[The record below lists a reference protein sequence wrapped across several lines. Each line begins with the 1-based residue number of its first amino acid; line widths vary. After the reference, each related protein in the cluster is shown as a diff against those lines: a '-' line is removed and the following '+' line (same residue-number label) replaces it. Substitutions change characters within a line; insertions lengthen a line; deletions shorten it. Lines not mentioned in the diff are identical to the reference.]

1 MQVKSQFCTP
11 AALPT
16 RKEDLG
22 GFQSQFDALE
32 KIYVSYF
39 CQKSNPDGYRMH
51 TNFLL
56 VTTNGLKHLISPY
69 SGS

>member
-1 MQVKSQFCTP
+1 MQVSGQFRTP

-16 RKEDLG
+16 RKEDLS

-39 CQKSNPDGYRMH
+39 CQQSNSDGYGMH
-51 TNFLL
+51 TNFLQ
-56 VTTNGLKHLISPY
+56 VTTNGLKHLIRPS